1 MYYKYSDLIH
11 KAINRFNNDSDCIS
25 LIKCDVSERDLCA
38 QLMCI
43 LKEEIKQTEFS
54 DYSVNIEYNRGMDG
68 DLKKSKTI
76 DGKLAVLDLIIHKII
91 PDQEI
96 GFNNLICIEMKK
108 EKRPAT
114 EIQEDKD
121 RLATLTDISKGFCY
135 KAGFMLLVCQDINS
149 DRFGLYIES
158 EYELH

>member
-1 MYYKYSDLIH
+1 MYYKYIDLIQ
-11 KAINRFNNDSDCIS
+11 KAINRFNNESDCIS

-43 LKEEIKQTEFS
+43 LKDELKQTEFS
-54 DYSVNIEYNRGMDG
+54 DYCVNIEYNRGMDG
-68 DLKKSKTI
+68 DLNKAKMI
-76 DGKLAVLDLIIHKII
+76 DNKLAVLDLVVHKII
-91 PDQEI
+91 PDEDT

-108 EKRPAT
+108 EKRPAA

-121 RLATLTDISKGFCY
+121 RLETLTDISKGFCY
-135 KAGFMLLVCQDINS
+135 KAGFMLLVCQDTNS